1 MKRQYQSLQVF
12 LTSCVQEGKNSFC
25 FEEAYLYHGGSKSS
39 VQQALYRFISANELF
54 SPKKDFFVIVPPE
67 YQNTGSVPSLWF
79 VDAYMNAMQCPYY
92 VGLLSAA
99 ALLGAGHQ
107 QPQVLQVL
115 TSKQMAPIHKK
126 EAHIQFYT
134 INTIDD
140 QLLVSHKT
148 PYGYVR
154 VSSPALTLMDL
165 FRFPHAAGYLNNIAT
180 VMVELANQVNMRD
193 LKQVLEHHSKVPYV
207 QRLGYMS
214 ALLGLGKI
222 EQLCESFLSHQRRLK
237 VVLLNYHVEK
247 NDGDIDPKWKI
258 NINDTIETDI

>member
-1 MKRQYQSLQVF
+1 MKRQNQSLKAF
-12 LTSCVQEGKNSFC
+12 LTSCVQGGRNSFA
-25 FEEAYLYHGGSKSS
+25 FEEAYTYHSGNKVS
-39 VQQALYRFISANELF
+39 VRRCLYRLVKAKKLF

-79 VDAYMNAMQCPYY
+79 IDAYMKEMQCSYY
-92 VGLLSAA
+92 VGLLSAG
-99 ALLGAGHQ
+99 ALLGSGHQ
-107 QPQVLQVL
+107 QPQALQVL
-115 TSKQMAPIHKK
+115 TSKQMAHIHKK
-126 EAHIQFYT
+126 ETHILFYT
-134 INTIDD
+134 INTLDD

-180 VMVELANQVNMRD
+180 VLVELANQVKMRD
-193 LKQVLEHHSKVPYV
+193 LKQVMEHHSKITYI

-214 ALLGLGKI
+214 ELLGLRKI
-222 EQLCESFLSHQRRLK
+222 EQLCEHFLSHQKRLK
-237 VVLLNYHVEK
+237 VVLLNPHEKK
-247 NDGDIDPKWKI
+247 NDGDIHPKWKI